1 MHFYKKTLGKEER
14 LKSKKLID
22 DLFRDGQILN
32 NSPFRI
38 LYKVCDNNS
47 DFEFPAK
54 IAVSVSK
61 KKFKRAVDRN
71 RIKRKMREAYRN
83 NKTDLYNFLDQKGK
97 RLYFF
102 VIYMDKNDL
111 DYTDIEKKMK
121 NSVKK
126 LITQLS

>member
-47 DFEFPAK
+47 DFKFPAK